1 MHLRV
6 NALLAITLLT
16 GCASL
21 PDTQVKL
28 VDARQV
34 EVVEASRSDPT
45 VVFENGLGGKMEL
58 WRKVL
63 PEVAKDSSYFA
74 YNRPGYRKS
83 APADTPRDGSH
94 VVEELRAVLRS
105 EGIKPPYVLVGHSL
119 GGLYMQLFA
128 RKYPDEV
135 AALVLVDSTHPKQ
148 LEGEGA
154 IEKRSFWIRS
164 LVSLLV
170 TGTAKEELSQLTA
183 TGEQV
188 LKLPT
193 LTGKPVFVLSASEPM
208 KATSKLAQFANEKR
222 VDIARMYP
230 GSKQIWVDSGH
241 AIPLEKPEAVVA
253 AIRAALIEAR
263 QLKQGGVVHD
273 SVISQP

>member
-1 MHLRV
+1 
-6 NALLAITLLT
+6 
-16 GCASL
+16 
-21 PDTQVKL
+21 
-28 VDARQV
+28 
-34 EVVEASRSDPT
+34 
-45 VVFENGLGGKMEL
+45 MER

-63 PEVAKDSSYFA
+63 PEVANDSSYFA
-74 YNRPGYRKS
+74 YNRPGYGKS
-83 APADTPRDGSH
+83 APAGTPRDGSH

-105 EGIKPPYVLVGHSL
+105 EGIRPPYVLVGHSL

-148 LEGEGA
+148 LEGEWA
-154 IEKRSFWIRS
+154 MEKRSFWVRS
-164 LVSLLV
+164 LVAVFV
-170 TGTAKEELSQLTA
+170 TGTAKEELSLLAQ

-208 KATSKLAQFANEKR
+208 KATSDLARFVNEKR

-230 GSKQIWVDSGH
+230 GSKQIRVDSGH

-253 AIRAALIEAR
+253 AIRAALVDAR
-263 QLKQGGVVHD
+263 QTKQ
-273 SVISQP
+273 